1 MVLCKTCGKDNIF
14 DFGCTEC
21 DSCSRKRY
29 AVKDGKE
36 IYGHI
41 TTLMKECDISFKQAI
56 EIIKI
61 VNLHE
66 ISEGLSDIRK
76 AVYDIGE

>member
-1 MVLCKTCGKDNIF
+1 MTRCETCGKNKFI
-14 DFGCTEC
+14 DFGRSECESCT
-21 DSCSRKRY
+21 RKRY

-41 TTLMKECDISFKQAI
+41 AALMKECNIPFEQAL

-61 VNLHE
+61 VNLH
-66 ISEGLSDIRK
+66 DILEELERVTK
-76 AVYDIGE
+76 AVYAIEE